1 MDKFL
6 KLNVFEYQAFS
17 LKLGDKKDYG
27 LLCLLGVITA
37 IITAFVAIDTGSRG
51 LSLFF
56 MGGLLGITFLYFQY
70 GFASGWQKLITR
82 GDTRPI
88 GYHFVLIGFCS
99 LVYLPISYLGLGSS
113 GSFAPI
119 SISLLLGS
127 FIFGTGMQLAN
138 GCGSGVLFTYGS
150 GSARMIFALPGF
162 IIGSV
167 IGSLILPI
175 ILNWGALNPIV
186 IGGSLSLLTYCIL
199 NFFLIFGV
207 AVIFF
212 TIAIKSG
219 QKLSINWLI
228 GTLLISFL
236 CILVFIISGHPWG
249 VTFGFTVWGGKIA
262 MLAGIPIDKTVF
274 WQWPGPALALKQS
287 VFANISSLMNFGMI
301 IGAGF
306 FAAVTASFANQPW
319 PPIRQLVA
327 AIIGGLLMGV
337 GARLAFGCN
346 IGAFVAGISSGSL
359 HGWLWAFFALLGSW
373 VGIKTRPYFGF

>member
-1 MDKFL
+1 M
-6 KLNVFEYQAFS
+6 
-17 LKLGDKKDYG
+17 
-27 LLCLLGVITA
+27 
-37 IITAFVAIDTGSRG
+37 
-51 LSLFF
+51 
-56 MGGLLGITFLYFQY
+56 
-70 GFASGWQKLITR
+70 
-82 GDTRPI
+82 
-88 GYHFVLIGFCS
+88 
-99 LVYLPISYLGLGSS
+99 
-113 GSFAPI
+113 
-119 SISLLLGS
+119 
-127 FIFGTGMQLAN
+127 
-138 GCGSGVLFTYGS
+138 
-150 GSARMIFALPGF
+150 
-162 IIGSV
+162 
-167 IGSLILPI
+167 
-175 ILNWGALNPIV
+175 
-186 IGGSLSLLTYCIL
+186 
-199 NFFLIFGV
+199 

-236 CILVFIISGHPWG
+236 CILVFFISGHPWG